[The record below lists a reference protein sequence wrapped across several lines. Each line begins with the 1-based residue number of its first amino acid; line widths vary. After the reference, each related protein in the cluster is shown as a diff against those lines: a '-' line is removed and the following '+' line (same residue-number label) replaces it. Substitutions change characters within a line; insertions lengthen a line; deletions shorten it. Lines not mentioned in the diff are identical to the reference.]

1 MLIHTPR
8 SAAGR
13 ISEWKK
19 REQKGGREKGKKRG
33 GKGRVQGK
41 LGGVGEFV
49 AAGTCRS

>member
-19 REQKGGREKGKKRG
+19 ESRREAEKRG
-33 GKGRVQGK
+33 RKEEERVGYR
-41 LGGVGEFV
+41 E
-49 AAGTCRS
+49 S